1 VWYCDILFTGSGQP
15 PKREKPIANLTEL
28 LIIKV
33 REEELQKME
42 TKYGKYIITGMKPD
56 VNLPSWRLE
65 RKPTD
70 ASTRLLWLDDDVIK
84 GAFYVECVWYWKGS
98 EQSIVEAH
106 THPFDEVIT
115 FFGSNPEDPQDLC
128 GEVELWLD
136 GEKHILTKSSLIFV
150 PKGLKH
156 CPLII
161 RRVDRPIF
169 HFTTGPGGKYS

>member
-1 VWYCDILFTGSGQP
+1 M
-15 PKREKPIANLTEL
+15 A
-28 LIIKV
+28 
-33 REEELQKME
+33 E
-42 TKYGKYIITGMKPD
+42 TKYGEYIITGAKAD
-56 VNLPSWRLE
+56 LELPSYR
-65 RKPTD
+65 RD
-70 ASTRLLWLDDDVIK
+70 AAEIAAGSHTRLIYLDDEVIK

-115 FFGSNPEDPQDLC
+115 FFGTNPEDPQDLC
-128 GEVELWLD
+128 GEVELWLED
-136 GEKHILTKSSLIFV
+136 EKHILTKSCLVFV

-169 HFTTGPGGKYS
+169 HFTAGPGGRYA